1 MPPKIAKTTTV
12 PAREKSAP
20 PAPPAP
26 VATAPAAPRKP
37 AAAKK
42 KGARFSLFRVPL
54 SQKIFFAE
62 NLRVMIR
69 AGLSY
74 TEAFKTLV
82 LQAENKNWR
91 AILQDIADRIERGE
105 TFAAALTHHE
115 KTFPPLFINM
125 IRVGEVS
132 GTLEKSLEELVMQM
146 KKDQAI
152 RNKIRGAMM
161 YPTIILSATLLIAVG
176 MLIFVLPRIVSI
188 FADIKAELPF
198 ATRVLIAVSNF
209 VSHNG
214 PIVGL
219 AALALIVAVIA
230 LARSR
235 DGRNLV
241 HAGLLKVWIIG
252 PIVKK
257 VNLARAT
264 RTLGTLLRTGIPVI
278 EAFQVSADVLG
289 NVHYQKAFRATA
301 EELRRGTTIG
311 ESFAKRRELFP
322 ALVIQMTTVGEEA
335 GKLDEMLN
343 ELAVFYEAQVDETLS
358 NLTQIIEPVL
368 ILMLGI
374 GVGGIAIAIIQPIY
388 ALSENF

>member
-1 MPPKIAKTTTV
+1 MPPKTAKTTTV
-12 PAREKSAP
+12 PAPEKSAP
-20 PAPPAP
+20 PVPTAP
-26 VATAPAAPRKP
+26 VTTAPAAPRKP

-42 KGARFSLFRVPL
+42 KGARFLLFRVPL

-115 KTFPPLFINM
+115 KNFPPLFINM

-188 FADIKAELPF
+188 FADIKAELPL
-198 ATRVLIAVSNF
+198 ATRILIAVSNF

-214 PIVGL
+214 LIVGL
-219 AALALIVAVIA
+219 AALALIIAVIA
-230 LARSR
+230 IARSR
-235 DGRNLV
+235 DGRSLV
-241 HAGLLKVWIIG
+241 HAGMLKIWIIG

-311 ESFAKRRELFP
+311 ESFAKRRGLFP

-368 ILMLGI
+368 ILLLGI